1 MKFFFRSI
9 EDKGIMAVNNF
20 ALKRLIDEGWNCINE
35 VLMMESCTCWCL
47 SSDYD
52 SECAIG

>member
-1 MKFFFRSI
+1 MKFFFQSI

-52 SECAIG
+52 SE